1 MTITTPPSPVSDA
14 EFFRERGFGLPIGFG
29 ARPVLLVV
37 DLTKGFTDAKRP
49 LGADLTGQIR
59 GDQCLA
65 GGRAP
70 QRHPGDFYQCAL

>member
-37 DLTKGFTDAKRP
+37 DLTGVLPMRS
-49 LGADLTGQIR
+49 
-59 GDQCLA
+59 
-65 GGRAP
+65 GRWA
-70 QRHPGDFYQCAL
+70 RT